1 LGGGD
6 VGSEV
11 VAAPIIAVQAT
22 AAQAGTA
29 PSITA
34 ESVTA
39 EFNRYIGDPLNWP
52 EQLRDA
58 VRQHGPKRVWDAGIR
73 VMSYPPTWITE
84 STKAAR
90 VLEEL
95 KV

>member
-1 LGGGD
+1 LGGGGT
-6 VGSEV
+6 GSEV
-11 VAAPIIAVQAT
+11 VAVATT
-22 AAQAGTA
+22 AAQA
-29 PSITA
+29 ITA
-34 ESVTA
+34 ASITA